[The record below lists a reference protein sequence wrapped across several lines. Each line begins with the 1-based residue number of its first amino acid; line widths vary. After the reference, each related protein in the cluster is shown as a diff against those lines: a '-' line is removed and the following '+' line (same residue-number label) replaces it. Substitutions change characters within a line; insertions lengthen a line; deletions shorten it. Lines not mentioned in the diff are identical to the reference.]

1 MRTKLLQLAIL
12 ITTISFAQDTKTNEL
27 EKASF
32 GFNVGATNNGI
43 GYNLNIQREFDTKDY
58 GVRVDFGY
66 LAKRTNLSIINNAS
80 SQKNRVRDQI
90 YMVGAA
96 FNYSF
101 KKIIPDP
108 FYTYAYLGMHYSNQ
122 IFNHNNS
129 VDCDCYKKPN
139 PDHFGFYGGVEL
151 QYRFSRRWSLVAMYQ
166 LQQNFNSDI
175 EKSQYLYGGGLKYN
189 F

>member
-1 MRTKLLQLAIL
+1 MKKKLLQFALL
-12 ITTISFAQDTKTNEL
+12 ITSLSFAQQATTNEL
-27 EKASF
+27 EKASI
-32 GFNVGATNNGI
+32 GFNFGGTNNGT
-43 GYNLNIQREFDTKDY
+43 GYNLNIQRELNDKDW
-58 GVRVDFGY
+58 GIRVDFNY
-66 LAKRTNLSIINNAS
+66 LAKQTNLSIINNNV

-96 FNYSF
+96 VNYSF
-101 KKIIPDP
+101 KNVISDP
-108 FYTYAYLGMHYSNQ
+108 FYFYAYLGGHYSNQ
-122 IFNHNNS
+122 IFNYNKM

-151 QYRFSRRWSLVAMYQ
+151 QYRFSNRFSLVAMYQ

-175 EKSQYLYGGGLKYN
+175 EKWQYLAGGGLKYN